1 MSESTLD
8 KILTISGKPGLF
20 KMMAQTRTGV
30 IALSLIDQKKVVTN
44 MGQQIN
50 VLSEIRVFGL
60 KDEMSLEDIFE
71 MMYRLEKGKAA
82 RVKPK
87 ASKEEL
93 ESYFFEVFQDYD
105 EERVYGS
112 DIKKIIQWYNLLL
125 KAGFFKFELEKRKN
139 PPLPKKPK

>member
-1 MSESTLD
+1 MSESSLD
-8 KILTISGKPGLF
+8 KILIIAGKPGLYR
-20 KMMAQTRTGV
+20 MVAQTRTGV
-30 IALSLIDQKKVVTN
+30 IATSLSTQKKIVTN
-44 MGQQIN
+44 LRQQIN

-60 KDEMSLEDIFE
+60 KDEMPISDVFE
-71 MMYRLEKGKAA
+71 RMYQLEKGQPG

-105 EERVYGS
+105 EDRVYAS

-125 KAGFFKFELEKRKN
+125 DSNELKFD
-139 PPLPKKPK
+139 LPKEEKPSDTEEV

>member
-1 MSESTLD
+1 MSESNLD
-8 KILTISGKPGLF
+8 KVLTIASKPGLF
-20 KMMAQTRTGV
+20 RMVAQTRTGV
-30 IALSLIDQKKVVTN
+30 IATSLTDQKKIVTN
-44 MGQQIN
+44 VGQQIN

-60 KDEMSLEDIFE
+60 KDEMPLSDIFE
-71 MMYRLEKGKAA
+71 RMFQLEKGEPA

-105 EERVYGS
+105 EDRVYAS

-125 KAGFFKFELEKRKN
+125 DLNELKFD
-139 PPLPKKPK
+139 LPKEDKPSDTEEV

>member
-1 MSESTLD
+1 MSESNLD
-8 KILTISGKPGLF
+8 KVLTISGKPGLF
-20 KMMAQTRTGV
+20 RMVAQTRTGV
-30 IALSLIDQKKVVTN
+30 IAVSLVDQKKIVTN
-44 MGQQIN
+44 LGQQIN

-60 KDEMSLEDIFE
+60 KDEMPLNDIFE
-71 MMYRLEKGKAA
+71 RMFKLEKGHFT

-105 EERVYGS
+105 EDRVYAS

-125 KAGFFKFELEKRKN
+125 DSNELKFK
-139 PPLPKKPK
+139 LPKEKKFSDKEEA

>member
-1 MSESTLD
+1 MSKNKLD
-8 KILTISGKPGLF
+8 KILTISGKTGLF
-20 KMMAQTRTGV
+20 QLMAQTRTGV
-30 IALSLIDQKKVVTN
+30 IAISLLDQKKMVTN

-50 VLSEIRVFGL
+50 VLSEIRVFGIKEEL
-60 KDEMSLEDIFE
+60 PLEDVFE
-71 MMYRLEKGKAA
+71 KMFQFEKGKAA

-105 EERVYGS
+105 EDRVYAS

-125 KAGFFKFELEKRKN
+125 QSKLLNFELPGKEN
-139 PPLPKKPK
+139 SSPPSEEA

>member
-1 MSESTLD
+1 MSESNLD
-8 KILTISGKPGLF
+8 KVLTISGKPGLF
-20 KMMAQTRTGV
+20 RMVAQTRTGV
-30 IALSLIDQKKVVTN
+30 IAVSLVDQKKIITN
-44 MGQQIN
+44 LGQQIN

-60 KDEMSLEDIFE
+60 KDEMPLNDIFE
-71 MMYRLEKGKAA
+71 RMFKLEKGQPT

-105 EERVYGS
+105 EDRVYAS

-125 KAGFFKFELEKRKN
+125 DSNELKFK
-139 PPLPKKPK
+139 LPKEKKFSDKEEA

>member
-1 MSESTLD
+1 MSESNLD
-8 KILTISGKPGLF
+8 KVLTISGKPGLF
-20 KMMAQTRTGV
+20 RMVAQTRTGV
-30 IALSLIDQKKVVTN
+30 IAVSLVDQKKIITN
-44 MGQQIN
+44 LGQQIN

-60 KDEMSLEDIFE
+60 KDEMPLNDIFE
-71 MMYRLEKGKAA
+71 RMFKLEKGQPT

-105 EERVYGS
+105 EDRVYAS

-125 KAGFFKFELEKRKN
+125 NSNELKFK
-139 PPLPKKPK
+139 LPKEKKSSNTEEA

>member
-60 KDEMSLEDIFE
+60 KDEMPLEEIFE

-87 ASKEEL
+87 ASKEKL
-93 ESYFFEVFQDYD
+93 EAYFFEVFQDYD

-125 KAGFFKFELEKRKN
+125 KSGFLKFELAKEEK
-139 PPLPKKPK
+139 PPTTEEA

>member
-60 KDEMSLEDIFE
+60 KDEMPLEEIFE

-93 ESYFFEVFQDYD
+93 EAYFFEVFQDYD

-125 KAGFFKFELEKRKN
+125 KSGFLKFELAKEEK
-139 PPLPKKPK
+139 PPLPSKPK